1 MVYCRMIS
9 LHTLLEQHW
18 QQPKPWLL
26 PLLWPLSRLFQAA
39 AAVRVALYAAGWL
52 KQTRLP
58 VPLVV
63 VGNVHAGGV
72 GKTPVTA
79 ALAQALTA
87 AGVAVGIIS
96 RGYGR
101 RARHTVVLDAHST
114 VAEAGDEPLMLYRQS
129 GVPVAVAARRA
140 DAARALLAAH
150 PHIRLLLADDGLQH
164 YALARDM
171 ELVVFPA
178 AAVGRPQDVLP
189 NGGLR
194 EPLSRL
200 HNADA
205 LLFSNAPPHFDSA
218 AAARAV
224 GLPENAAAYA
234 VPWSYGMP
242 YRLKHPRETAPLAV
256 LAARGRVAALAAI
269 ARPQRFFDAL
279 AALGVTLAECR
290 ALPDHG
296 AIAPSMLPAADVV
309 LVTEKDAVKLAAY
322 DLPQVWVL
330 PVCAIIPP
338 VLVQRIISL
347 LPENPVPPPARC
359 GGLPDHSKAVES

>member
-1 MVYCRMIS
+1 MVYCRMNW
-9 LHTLLEQHW
+9 LHTLMEQHW

-39 AAVRVALYAAGWL
+39 AAARVALYRAGWL

-72 GKTPVTA
+72 GKTPITA
-79 ALAQALTA
+79 ALARALTQ

-101 RARHTVVLDAHST
+101 SARHTVVLNEHSS
-114 VAEAGDEPLMLYRQS
+114 VAEVGDEPLMLYRQS
-129 GVPVAVAARRA
+129 GVPVAVAAWRA
-140 DAARALLAAH
+140 DAAQALLAAH

-171 ELVVFPA
+171 ELLVFPA
-178 AAVGRPQDVLP
+178 AAVAQNHDVLP

-200 HNADA
+200 HDVDA
-205 LLFSNAPPHFDSA
+205 LLFSNAPPDFDIAASA
-218 AAARAV
+218 RRL
-224 GLPENAAAYA
+224 GLPENRTAYA
-234 VPWSYGMP
+234 VPWTYGTP
-242 YRLKHPRETAPLAV
+242 YRLNAPQQQATVAELAGQ
-256 LAARGRVAALAAI
+256 GRVAALAAI

-279 AALGVTLAECR
+279 ADLGLDIAESR
-290 ALPDHG
+290 ALPDH
-296 AIAPSMLPAADVV
+296 AALAPDMLPEADVV
-309 LVTEKDAVKLAAY
+309 LVTAKDAVKLAAY

-338 VLVQRIISL
+338 ALVQRIMKL
-347 LPENPVPPPARC
+347 LP
-359 GGLPDHSKAVES
+359 